1 MVLCHKLAPLFDVV
15 VRWRRVR
22 GIALPETHPH
32 GVWRTSAR
40 ARERPEPRRSG
51 VLRLAHGRM
60 RLHRESRYNVVTIT
74 PSVGNDL
81 AVLDGKKEE
90 GSAY

>member
-1 MVLCHKLAPLFDVV
+1 VVLCHKLVRLFNVV
-15 VRWRRVR
+15 VRWQRVR

-40 ARERPEPRRSG
+40 ARRGARTPWVWSTTPSTG
-51 VLRLAHGRM
+51 K

-74 PSVGNDL
+74 PSVGNDR
-81 AVLDGKKEE
+81 VVPDGKREE
-90 GSAY
+90 ESAY